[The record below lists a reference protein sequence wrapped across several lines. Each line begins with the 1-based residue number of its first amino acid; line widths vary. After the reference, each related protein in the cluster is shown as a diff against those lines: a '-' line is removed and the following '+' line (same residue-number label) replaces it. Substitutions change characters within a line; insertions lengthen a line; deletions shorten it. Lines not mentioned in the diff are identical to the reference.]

1 MRKMK
6 ISKYDAR
13 NMNVYKHLSNNKHI
27 KIFFISIYRS
37 RSGSERFRPIGNH
50 LLTLIVIKM

>member
-1 MRKMK
+1 MK

-13 NMNVYKHLSNNKHI
+13 NMNVYKYLSNNKDI